1 MTGWKIKEVILLS
14 DEWSEAFTAQFVKR
28 RKRLLSR
35 SKRPHLNSIEIV
47 TRPRL
52 LWRYQ
57 ANMVPMGCQSFHQG
71 LRILLC
77 VGCSN
82 LNHDLSLR
90 RFFLDSL
97 HRGGWSGGRSCRGG
111 PLGGEDAEVG
121 DTLVG
126 FKSCSITAGV
136 CDLEFDVAPESEL
149 SSG

>member
-82 LNHDLSLR
+82 LNHDLSL
-90 RFFLDSL
+90 
-97 HRGGWSGGRSCRGG
+97 HRDCHA
-111 PLGGEDAEVG
+111 PPTVVALPGEHGTHGLSKFSPGIAHPALCG
-121 DTLVG
+121 LQQ
-126 FKSCSITAGV
+126 
-136 CDLEFDVAPESEL
+136 LEP
-149 SSG
+149 